1 MGGIVE
7 ADVNPSQEVAQG
19 LFIDG
24 DIFLLKRQ
32 QAKGGLLGRR
42 PVCENGAVAELVYNW
57 KYIP

>member
-24 DIFLLKRQ
+24 EICMLKRQ
-32 QAKGGLLGRR
+32 QAKRGVLGRR
-42 PVCENGAVAELVYNW
+42 PVCDYGAVAALLYN
-57 KYIP
+57 